1 MNDLTVSQ
9 ISAVLNEVVS
19 QATGKTIATVDTS
32 QLVAV
37 AQTQLLTA
45 ADPLINAVSQVLSKT
60 IFSVRPYTEKFR
72 DLERTE
78 QAFGN
83 MVRKLQVCD
92 DIFVDDDRLPLTD
105 GESVDMYKVRKPVVV
120 QTNFYGQTMYEDY
133 WTTFK
138 DQLDTAFSSAD
149 EFGRFV
155 SMVLQNKVDR
165 RVQAREELSRAT
177 IANLIAGTINA
188 GASQPERVV
197 HLITEYNAA
206 TGLELTA
213 ANYQDPSNYPEFIRW
228 VYSRVMEIS
237 NLMEERSTLFHS
249 SFAGKTLTR
258 HTPRELQKMYLLAP
272 YKYAIQARV
281 LADVFNPK
289 ELQGLDGEIVTYW
302 QTIAEGKRDS
312 IDVTPSVMTAA
323 GAVSKAANVKKSGI
337 FGVIFDHEAAGTT
350 HVNEWSSTTPFN
362 SRGGYWNTFFHATDR
377 YINDFTENSVVLLLD

>member
-1 MNDLTVSQ
+1 MNELTISQ
-9 ISAVLNEVVS
+9 ISSVLNEVIS
-19 QATGKTIATVDTS
+19 QATGKTIAPVDTS

-37 AQTQLLTA
+37 AQTQLMTS

-72 DLERTE
+72 ELERTE

-92 DIFVDDDRLPLTD
+92 DTFVDDDRVSLAD
-105 GESVDMYKVRKPVVV
+105 GESVDMYKVRKPTII
-120 QTNFYGQTMYEDY
+120 QTNFYGQTVYEDY

-155 SMVLQNKVDR
+155 SMILQNKVDR
-165 RVQAREELSRAT
+165 RAQAREELSRAT
-177 IANLIAGTINA
+177 IANLIAGTISSEDNH
-188 GASQPERVV
+188 PERVV
-197 HLITEYNAA
+197 HLITEYNAV
-206 TGLELTA
+206 TGSELTS
-213 ANYQDPSNYPEFIRW
+213 ANYQDAANYPEFIRW

-237 NLMEERSTLFHS
+237 SLMEERSTLFHS
-249 SFAGKTLTR
+249 TFSGKTLTR
-258 HTPRELQKMYLLAP
+258 HTPKEMQKMYLLAP
-272 YKYAIQARV
+272 YKYSIQARV

-289 ELQGLDGEIVTYW
+289 ELNGLNGTIVTYW
-302 QTIAEGKRDS
+302 QSIADNKRDA
-312 IDVTPSVMTAA
+312 IDVTPSVMTST
-323 GAVSKAANVKKSGI
+323 GAVEKAENVKKSGI

>member
-1 MNDLTVSQ
+1 MNDLTVNQ
-9 ISAVLNEVVS
+9 ISAVLNEVIS

-37 AQTQLLTA
+37 AQTQLMTT

-72 DLERTE
+72 ELERTE

-92 DIFVDDDRLPLTD
+92 DSFVDDDRLPLTN

-165 RVQAREELSRAT
+165 RVQAREELSRST

-188 GASQPERVV
+188 GTTQPERVV
-197 HLITEYNAA
+197 HLITEYNAV
-206 TGLELTA
+206 TGAELTA
-213 ANYQDPSNYPEFIRW
+213 ANYQDAANYPEFIRW
-228 VYSRVMEIS
+228 VYSRIMEIS
-237 NLMEERSTLFHS
+237 NLLEERSTLYHS
-249 SFAGKTLTR
+249 TFAGKTLTR
-258 HTPRELQKMYLLAP
+258 HTPKEMQKMYLLAP
-272 YKYAIQARV
+272 YKYSIQARV

-289 ELQGLDGEIVTYW
+289 ELQGLDGTIVTYW
-302 QTIAEGKRDS
+302 QSIAEGKRDS
-312 IDVTPSVMTAA
+312 IDVTPSIMTAA
-323 GAVSKAANVKKSGI
+323 GAVEKATNVKKSGI
-337 FGVIFDHEAAGTT
+337 FGVIFDKDAAGTT